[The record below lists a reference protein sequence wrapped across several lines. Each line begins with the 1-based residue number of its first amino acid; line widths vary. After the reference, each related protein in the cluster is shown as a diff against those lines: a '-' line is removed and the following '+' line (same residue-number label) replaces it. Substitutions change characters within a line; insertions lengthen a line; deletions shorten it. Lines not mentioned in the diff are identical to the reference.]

1 MAVGADMIA
10 FGADPPFERSQEAIK
25 YLQNLP
31 ISGPDLEK
39 FYHGNAEKL
48 FNIA

>member
-1 MAVGADMIA
+1 MIA
-10 FGADPPFERSQEAIK
+10 FGADPPFERSQEAMEH
-25 YLQNLP
+25 LRNLP

-48 FNIA
+48 FNIT